1 MEKTEKK
8 SKSSKGFTK
17 AYGEDGTVKIIIG
30 IMDRA
35 IKIIAKDEIEV
46 YKGQIDLYTL
56 QEKDRYFKMYDNIE
70 DAYED
75 ILTSFSKDKYEII
88 KEENHLIIN
97 LSIEVNFKQ
106 SVISFI
112 LDKKEVQSED
122 LTKSLYQL
130 ANKYIKENYGLKD
143 EIISL
148 KQKINSMEE
157 KINFLYEYIKKKE
170 GYSDTVLKKSK
181 LINDQQ
187 IEVIQNWISP
197 KKYFKCK
204 LIYDAKENG
213 DKVSTYHSLC
223 DNKGPTLTIFQ
234 TNDNLTLGGYLS
246 VSFNENSGWIHD
258 DKAFLFSLNPNE
270 KYASIDSTY
279 TFYGGKDRGPTFGG
293 YNIEIFDN
301 FLSNERNK
309 YNMSRVTFDFN
320 KKHRK
325 TKDHFFK
332 VTGLQVF
339 QIYD

>member
-1 MEKTEKK
+1 MEKN

-17 AYGEDGTVKIIIG
+17 AYGDEGNMKIIIG
-30 IMDRA
+30 IMDKA

-56 QEKDRYFKMYDNIE
+56 QEKDRYFKMYDKIE

-75 ILTSFSKDKYEII
+75 ILTSFNKDKYELI
-88 KEENHLIIN
+88 KEENHLVVNIE
-97 LSIEVNFKQ
+97 IEVNFKK
-106 SVISFI
+106 SIISII
-112 LDKKEVQSED
+112 LDKKEIQSED
-122 LTKSLYQL
+122 LTKSLYRL
-130 ANKYIKENYGLKD
+130 ASKYIKENNGLKN
-143 EIISL
+143 EILEL
-148 KQKINSMEE
+148 KDKINNMEE
-157 KINFLYEYIKKKE
+157 KLNFLYEHIKKKE
-170 GYSDTVLKKSK
+170 GYSDTVFKKSK
-181 LINDQQ
+181 LFNEKQ
-187 IEVIQNWISP
+187 IEIIQNWISP

-223 DNKGPTLTIFQ
+223 DNKGPTLTIF
-234 TNDNLTLGGYLS
+234 TTSNNLTLGGYLS

-258 DKAFLFSLNPNE
+258 EKAFIFSLNPNE
-270 KYASIDSTY
+270 KYSSIDSTY

-293 YNIEIFDN
+293 YNIEIYDN

-320 KKHRK
+320 KKHK
-325 TKDHFFK
+325 NSKNHYFK
-332 VTGLQVF
+332 VIDLQVY